1 MHKPSDS
8 RAGAPR
14 GQVRPAGRCA
24 PSAGAPRR
32 QVRPVGRSAP
42 SVGAR
47 AGAPPLAPRRPAA
60 RTTERPSQSSR
71 LPRESRK
78 WPGEGGQAR
87 TGGTSGSGS
96 GGGPG
101 PQVSGGRAGRGGG
114 RRAVCAPPAE
124 APPVPAPPP
133 PGLAV
138 PPLADAGG
146 PAGGGGGSRGSPRV
160 PSPGPAGR
168 GLARFSS
175 FPLRCVLRP
184 GPSCRP
190 RRGPRR
196 RGPASSARPGVPRRP
211 RTGAVGGTA
220 PADAPPRARPRTRPA
235 PAFPPRSWP
244 RPLPV
249 HAPSLPLESSRVCL
263 SLQMTRFL

>member
-1 MHKPSDS
+1 MARGRRP
-8 RAGAPR
+8 GADR
-14 GQVRPAGRCA
+14 RHFRQRQRRRPG
-24 PSAGAPRR
+24 SAG
-32 QVRPVGRSAP
+32 
-42 SVGAR
+42 
-47 AGAPPLAPRRPAA
+47 
-60 RTTERPSQSSR
+60 E
-71 LPRESRK
+71 
-78 WPGEGGQAR
+78 W
-87 TGGTSGSGS
+87 
-96 GGGPG
+96 GPG
-101 PQVSGGRAGRGGG
+101 RPGGRAPRSVCSPRGGSSRPSPAAAGPG
-114 RRAVCAPPAE
+114 RAAARRRW
-124 APPVPAPPP
+124 
-133 PGLAV
+133 
-138 PPLADAGG
+138 G

>member
-146 PAGGGGGSRGSPRV
+146 PPVEGVGHGGPRGSPPRDLPDGDLPGFPLSLCGVCCAPGRAAAPDGGPGGEGPPRLRAPGSRGGPAPVLWAEPR
-160 PSPGPAGR
+160 PLTPRPGPA
-168 GLARFSS
+168 
-175 FPLRCVLRP
+175 P
-184 GPSCRP
+184 GP
-190 RRGPRR
+190 
-196 RGPASSARPGVPRRP
+196 
-211 RTGAVGGTA
+211 
-220 PADAPPRARPRTRPA
+220 APPR
-235 PAFPPRSWP
+235 RS
-244 RPLPV
+244 PLAAGR
-249 HAPSLPLESSRVCL
+249 APSRCTRLPCPW
-263 SLQMTRFL
+263 SLPASASVYK